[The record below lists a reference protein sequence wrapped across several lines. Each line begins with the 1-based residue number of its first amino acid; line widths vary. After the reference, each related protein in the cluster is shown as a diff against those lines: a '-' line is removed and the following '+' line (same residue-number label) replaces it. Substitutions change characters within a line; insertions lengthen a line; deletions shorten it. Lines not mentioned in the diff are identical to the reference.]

1 MLKLDPRVNAYRAD
15 LADAALRGHVD
26 AQQFVNGVMFQ
37 IAKPIASILK
47 RPEIDAPQTTQALLG
62 ETCLVFENRNGWAW
76 VKLSRDHYVGY
87 VESAALRPEILAA
100 THKVVVPS
108 TMIYPKPDLKSGPV
122 QFITRHAHVC
132 VVAHHRSYAALHAGG
147 FVFAGH
153 LGGLTAHAQDFVAV
167 AEDYLNVPY
176 FWGGKSIYGI
186 DCSGLVQTA
195 LQACGVDAPR
205 DSDMQEQSLG
215 AVVLDHD
222 NLRRGDLI
230 FWPGHVG
237 IMQNAT
243 QLLHANGHAMKTT
256 SEPLADVVARSEKP
270 ITAIK
275 RLA

>member
-1 MLKLDPRVNAYRAD
+1 
-15 LADAALRGHVD
+15 
-26 AQQFVNGVMFQ
+26 MFQ
-37 IAKPIASILK
+37 IAKPIAAILK

-62 ETCLVFENRNGWAW
+62 ESCLVFENKYGWAW

-122 QFITRHAHVC
+122 RFITRHAHVC
-132 VVAHHRSYAALHAGG
+132 VVAHHGSYAALHAGG

-153 LGGLTAHAQDFVAV
+153 LGGLNTHAQDFVAV

-195 LQACGVDAPR
+195 LQACGVDALR

-215 AVVLDHD
+215 VVVLDHD

-243 QLLHANGHAMKTT
+243 QLLHANGHAMKLPLSQHVFRFEYGERHRYPSRSHGGT
-256 SEPLADVVARSEKP
+256 SPSSG
-270 ITAIK
+270 
-275 RLA
+275 

>member
-1 MLKLDPRVNAYRAD
+1 MPNLDPRVNAFRTD
-15 LADAALRGHVD
+15 LADETLRGQVD
-26 AQQFVNGVMFQ
+26 AKCFVKGALSQ
-37 IAKPIASILK
+37 IAKPIAAILK

-62 ETCLVFENRNGWAW
+62 ETCFVYENMNGWAW

-87 VESAALRPEILAA
+87 VESSALNAEVLHA
-100 THKVVVPS
+100 THKVFVPS
-108 TMIYPKPDLKSGPV
+108 TLVYPKPDLKSGPV
-122 QFITRHAHVC
+122 HFITRHAHVA
-132 VVAHHRSYAALHAGG
+132 VVAEHGAYVQLQSGG
-147 FVFAGH
+147 FVFKGH
-153 LGGLTAHAQDFVAV
+153 LAALQTHDQDFVAV

-205 DSDMQEQSLG
+205 DSDMQEQALG
-215 AVVLDHD
+215 KLVAGPTHM
-222 NLRRGDLI
+222 RRGDLI

-275 RLA
+275 RLD